1 VWLFVWRGELTRLV
15 SLSLFCSFLVGALAF
30 LVVASLLKAFQL
42 YLSIKYTALSLFCFR
57 ACPFSLL
64 FIHLPTRPHSF
75 SFPHSLSST
84 LYPPPLTFSLFFF
97 FFPPPS
103 LSPHPLPRNSLLSM
117 DDTQTAFAT
126 QYPPY
131 GFDLDM
137 MKVRIFSQFFL
148 GGISLTPLLAAPHGY
163 RWWPRRQKG
172 PLVAQLVRRTHR

>member
-1 VWLFVWRGELTRLV
+1 MGCFSIYGQANFPTRERRRAGSVWLFVWRGELTRLV

-97 FFPPPS
+97 FRPSPLSFAPSSTPQFPFIHGRHTDRFCNSVSS
-103 LSPHPLPRNSLLSM
+103 LR
-117 DDTQTAFAT
+117 F
-126 QYPPY
+126 
-131 GFDLDM
+131 
-137 MKVRIFSQFFL
+137 
-148 GGISLTPLLAAPHGY
+148 
-163 RWWPRRQKG
+163 
-172 PLVAQLVRRTHR
+172 